1 MMLAIAAVLFAAFVG
16 DVLMGAL
23 AGTSI
28 LNDVQEMLMLFASS
42 IAFVAAILAR
52 EKKSKEKSNAQ

>member
-1 MMLAIAAVLFAAFVG
+1 MMLALAAVLFTAFVA

-23 AGTSI
+23 ADTSI

-42 IAFVAAILAR
+42 IVFVAAILTR
-52 EKKSKEKSNAQ
+52 ERKSKEKSNAQ